1 MVKNETITLKN
12 CTLEQFGEAVS
23 RGSGYSHESVW
34 IRKYFGEQKF
44 CVVEECVS
52 KYNHS
57 VLQYSMRD
65 YFEKT
70 LGFSKILETAYEDGN
85 EIAVTFENL
94 EVAPKKFVK
103 IYKTA
108 FVLYED
114 KNHQKYGVSA
124 AVYSREMIYRIY
136 TPIDKQDTFSN
147 WMVFANEHNFY
158 KGKKIDADGT
168 FLELNDVS
176 WNDIILDETTLS
188 VVKGHVTE
196 IFQFSEYLRAN
207 KLPIK
212 RGIILAGP
220 PGTGKTMLVKALI
233 NETDSTIIYAL
244 PTQLQRPIDI
254 QRVCDMAKSL
264 SPCMLIIEDIDWIAE
279 DRSESQNAGS
289 VIQLMNYLD
298 GVQEFSDIVT
308 LATTNNEDKIE
319 DAIKNRPGRFDRVIT
334 IPKPNK
340 EGRAKMFAR
349 FTKDFIIENVDVNK
363 FVADTDGMSG
373 AHVKDV
379 CITAALNAIR
389 AMSLKEKIAVVKQS
403 HFNTAIK
410 EIANVDYSTAQ
421 KTQRNTKRKMGFNM
435 DDF

>member
-1 MVKNETITLKN
+1 MVKNEITLKN
-12 CTLEQFGEAVS
+12 CTLEQFKEAV
-23 RGSGYSHESVW
+23 RGGGYSHETVL
-34 IRKYFGEQKF
+34 IRQYFRDQQF
-44 CVVEECVS
+44 CVVEECIS
-52 KYNHS
+52 NYNHS
-57 VLQYSMRD
+57 VMQYSMQN
-65 YFEKT
+65 YFENT
-70 LGFSKILETAYEDGN
+70 LGFSKILETAYEDGS

-94 EVAPKKFVK
+94 EVAPKEFIK

-114 KNHQKYGVSA
+114 KNHRRYGVSV

-136 TPIDKQDTFSN
+136 TPIDKQDILYAWKEFSERN
-147 WMVFANEHNFY
+147 NFY
-158 KGKKIDADGT
+158 KGKKIDADGK

-176 WNDIILDETTLS
+176 WDDIILDEKTLN
-188 VVKGHVTE
+188 VIKAHVHE
-196 IFQFSEYLRAN
+196 IFKFSEYLRAN
-207 KLPIK
+207 KLPLK
-212 RGIILAGP
+212 RGVIFSGP

-233 NETDSTIIYAL
+233 KEVDSTVIYAL
-244 PTQLQRPIDI
+244 PNQLERARDI
-254 QRVCDMAKSL
+254 QRVCEMAKSL

-279 DRSESQNAGS
+279 ERAESQNAAS

-308 LATTNNEDKIE
+308 LATTNNADKIE

-340 EGRAKMFAR
+340 SGRAKMFER
-349 FTKDFIIENVDVNK
+349 FTKDFIIENVDINK
-363 FVADTDGMSG
+363 FITDTDGMSG

-389 AMSLKEKIAVVKQS
+389 AMSVKGKIAVVTQS
-403 HFNTAIK
+403 HFNQAIK
-410 EIANVDYSTAQ
+410 EIENVDYSTAQ
-421 KTQRNTKRKMGFNM
+421 KTQINSKRKMGFNV